1 MKSEFEIGEMN
12 PIDID
17 LLRIQRDSL
26 LEVIEVL
33 SHSKPD
39 FVEDIFAFD
48 KVATI
53 ENLDGLVHLC
63 DAILDEAE
71 LNND

>member
-1 MKSEFEIGEMN
+1 MSKQFEIGEMN
-12 PIDID
+12 PVDID
-17 LLRIQRDSL
+17 LLRTQRDSL

-39 FVEDIFAFD
+39 FIEDIFAFD

-71 LNND
+71 LR